1 MNPAPPRIV
10 IADDHAVVR
19 SGLKLLLESRGLQV
33 VGEAAQGEEAVELAL
48 RHRPD
53 LVLMDL
59 TMPPGPH
66 GLEAT
71 RELVRRAPGV
81 PVIILTMHDD
91 ESLSE
96 ALLEAG
102 AVRYLLKQAPE
113 DELLKA
119 ILEACRRPIPRS
131 PQELLTAREF
141 EILGLYA
148 RGYGNKEIAG
158 MLDIS
163 VKTVES
169 HRNHIYLKLAL
180 ESRADLTA
188 YALRHGLLNA
198 HSS

>member
-1 MNPAPPRIV
+1 MNQALRLV

-19 SGLKLLLESRGLQV
+19 SGLKLLLEGRGCQV
-33 VGEAAQGEEAVELAL
+33 VGEAAQGEEALALAL
-48 RHRPD
+48 RERPD
-53 LVLMDL
+53 VVLMDL

-71 RELVRRAPGV
+71 REITRAMPGL

-102 AVRYLLKQAPE
+102 AARYVLKQAPE
-113 DELLKA
+113 EELLAA
-119 ILEACRRPIPRS
+119 IHQVARRPLPPT
-131 PQELLTAREF
+131 PQDLLTAREY
-141 EILGLYA
+141 EILCLYA
-148 RGYGNKEIAG
+148 KGYGNKEISN

-169 HRNHIYLKLAL
+169 HRNHLYLKLHL
-180 ESRADLTA
+180 NSRAELTA
-188 YALRHGLLNA
+188 YALRHGILKA
-198 HSS
+198 

>member
-1 MNPAPPRIV
+1 MTRALRLV

-19 SGLKLLLESRGLQV
+19 SGLRLLLEGRGCQV
-33 VGEAAQGEEAVELAL
+33 VGEASQGDEALALAL
-48 RHRPD
+48 RERPD
-53 LVLMDL
+53 VVLMDL

-71 RELVRRAPGV
+71 REIARALPGL

-102 AVRYLLKQAPE
+102 AARYVLKQAPE
-113 DELLKA
+113 EELL
-119 ILEACRRPIPRS
+119 EAVHQAARRPMAPA
-131 PQELLTAREF
+131 PQQLLTAREY
-141 EILGLYA
+141 EILCLYA
-148 RGYGNKEIAG
+148 RGYGNKEISN

-169 HRNHIYLKLAL
+169 HRNHLYLKLHL
-180 ESRADLTA
+180 NSRAELTA
-188 YALRHGLLNA
+188 YALRHGILKA
-198 HSS
+198 